1 MEINIKGL
9 SDILKMISDLFNG
22 VKQLGQV
29 TVLHRQKLIK
39 SLGDTAELIDQ
50 TLTILKGHLAKIISE
65 IEARNLLEAK
75 KLINELKNQHD
86 WESKYRQ
93 FQMCDPLMQV
103 GRELET
109 LLNQELINKV
119 ALKNPQELQKLIDDY
134 IRNEGAAG
142 RLIGETLTD
151 LSKLSLQVEIDPQLV
166 SVEIE
171 TAKDNIQKWRDKFI
185 KLEKQLRK
193 AI

>member
-9 SDILKMISDLFNG
+9 SDILKMIADLFEA
-22 VKQLGQV
+22 VKKLGQV

-50 TLTILKGHLAKIISE
+50 TLTILRGHLAKILSE
-65 IEARNLLEAK
+65 IEAGNITEAK
-75 KLINELKNQHD
+75 RLISELKNHHD
-86 WESKYRQ
+86 WESRYRQ

-109 LLNQELINKV
+109 LLNKELVNKV
-119 ALKNPQELQKLIDDY
+119 SLKNPQALQQLINNY

-151 LSKLSLQVEIDPQLV
+151 LSKLSLQVDTDPQTV
-166 SVEIE
+166 GAEIE
-171 TAKDNIQKWRDKFI
+171 KAKNNIQKWRDKFI
-185 KLEKQLRK
+185 KLEKQIRK
-193 AI
+193 TI